1 MTDGSLSHIK
11 LKNPIDVK
19 KMQNEAKKIETN
31 PGPAKVFL
39 TDIGL
44 SPIGDFFGG
53 VTRFHIAIQVQILLF
68 AIIFKAAFF

>member
-1 MTDGSLSHIK
+1 
-11 LKNPIDVK
+11 
-19 KMQNEAKKIETN
+19 
-31 PGPAKVFL
+31 L

-68 AIIFKAAFF
+68 AIIFKAVFFKKQSKAFLSNLVAV